1 MEVRRRKMNRFTN
14 RNTNKLMK
22 EKEKGKNHEQII

>member
-22 EKEKGKNHEQII
+22 EKEKGKKS